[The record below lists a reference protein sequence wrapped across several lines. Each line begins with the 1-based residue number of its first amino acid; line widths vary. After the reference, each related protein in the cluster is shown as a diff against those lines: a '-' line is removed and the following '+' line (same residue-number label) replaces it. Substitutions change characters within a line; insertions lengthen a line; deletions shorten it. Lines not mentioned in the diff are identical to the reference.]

1 MTHRI
6 LILLIAL
13 VLTVLTCNPVSA
25 AAVQLKYIGSI
36 YTDAE
41 GVPLRHPAGATIAG
55 NTLLVADSDGKR
67 ILSYRSDNGQ
77 MSPDQVISLPKL
89 FPLMVEQ
96 ADNDDLYVLDG
107 KEQKVVV
114 LSPTGQVKGDL
125 DISGRPDDKRIVVR
139 SMRVM
144 ANGSLLILDLFSGR
158 VLQVDAAG
166 QYQRQIVF
174 PDEYDAMTDL
184 AVDSHGTVYVLDGS
198 AGAVYTAA
206 PDADLLTLWSDGLKE
221 YTNFPS
227 SLAVTPQGNVL
238 LVDKHGSGLAILGAD
253 GSFSGRRLSMGWKD
267 GQLYYPNQISIND
280 RGHIFIADTANNRI
294 QQFNIEQ

>member
-1 MTHRI
+1 MNHRI

-13 VLTVLTCNPVSA
+13 VLTALTCNPVSA

-41 GVPLRHPAGATIAG
+41 GVPLRHPAGATIVG
-55 NTLLVADSDGKR
+55 NTLLVADSGGKR
-67 ILSYRSDNGQ
+67 ILSYRGDNGQ
-77 MSPDQVISLPKL
+77 MTPDQVISVPKM
-89 FPLMVEQ
+89 FPLMVER

-107 KEQKVVV
+107 KEQKVVI
-114 LSPTGQVKGDL
+114 LSPSGQVKGDL

-144 ANGSLLILDLFSGR
+144 KNGSLLILDLFSGR

-166 QYQRQIVF
+166 QFQRQIAF
-174 PDEYDAMTDL
+174 PDEYAAMTDL
-184 AVDSHGTVYVLDGS
+184 AVDGQGTIYILDGS
-198 AGAVYTAA
+198 AGTVYTAA
-206 PDADLLTLWSDGLKE
+206 PDADRFTLWSGGLKE
-221 YTNFPS
+221 YTNFPA
-227 SLAVTPQGNVL
+227 SLAVTPQGDVV
-238 LVDKHGSGLAILGAD
+238 LVDKHGSGLAIIGAG

-280 RGHIFIADTANNRI
+280 NGHIFIADTENHRI